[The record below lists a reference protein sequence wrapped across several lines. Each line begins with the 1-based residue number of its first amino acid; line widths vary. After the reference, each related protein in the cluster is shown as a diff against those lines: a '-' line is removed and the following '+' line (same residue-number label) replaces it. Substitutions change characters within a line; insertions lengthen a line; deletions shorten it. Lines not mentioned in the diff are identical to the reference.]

1 MLTFANKISLFQ
13 KSFFNTKFSHQV
25 QENEGLYGDIL
36 HFFSG
41 DYFVTALEL
50 AIIVLDVVHD
60 IANGDDYNCDQESEN
75 IGYAT
80 HFFNAFNREVVKQR
94 NHDFMYM
101 LADQVDD
108 MIEDADQV
116 DDMIKD
122 KNLNA
127 KHLRKLYKEYLDY
140 TK

>member
-1 MLTFANKISLFQ
+1 M
-13 KSFFNTKFSHQV
+13 
-25 QENEGLYGDIL
+25 
-36 HFFSG
+36 
-41 DYFVTALEL
+41 TALEL
-50 AIIVLDVVHD
+50 VIIVLDVVHA

-108 MIEDADQV
+108 MIEDE
-116 DDMIKD
+116 
-122 KNLNA
+122 NLNA
-127 KHLRKLYKEYLDY
+127 KNLRKLYKEYLDS

>member
-1 MLTFANKISLFQ
+1 M
-13 KSFFNTKFSHQV
+13 
-25 QENEGLYGDIL
+25 
-36 HFFSG
+36 
-41 DYFVTALEL
+41 TALEL
-50 AIIVLDVVHD
+50 VIIVLDVVHD

-116 DDMIKD
+116 DDMIED
-122 KNLNA
+122 ENLNA
-127 KHLRKLYKEYLDY
+127 KNLRKLYKEYLDSA
-140 TK
+140 K

>member
-1 MLTFANKISLFQ
+1 MLTKYHFFQ

-25 QENEGLYGDIL
+25 QENEGLYDDIL

-60 IANGDDYNCDQESEN
+60 IANGDDYNCDQVSEN

-80 HFFNAFNREVVKQR
+80 HFFNAFNREVVK
-94 NHDFMYM
+94 
-101 LADQVDD
+101 
-108 MIEDADQV
+108 
-116 DDMIKD
+116 
-122 KNLNA
+122 
-127 KHLRKLYKEYLDY
+127 
-140 TK
+140 

>member
-1 MLTFANKISLFQ
+1 MTVL
-13 KSFFNTKFSHQV
+13 
-25 QENEGLYGDIL
+25 D
-36 HFFSG
+36 
-41 DYFVTALEL
+41 L

-60 IANGDDYNCDQESEN
+60 IANGDDYNCDQVSEN

-108 MIEDADQV
+108 VIEDE
-116 DDMIKD
+116 
-122 KNLNA
+122 NLNA
-127 KHLRKLYKEYLDY
+127 TNLRKLYKEYLNC